1 MSKKN
6 EAQKLQEE
14 LTWSAPPILPRKRRS
29 RRKRHLST
37 ARAIRNF

>member
-14 LTWSAPPILPRKRRS
+14 LICPRPILPRKRRS
-29 RRKRHLST
+29 RKKRHLST
-37 ARAIRNF
+37 ARDIRNF